1 MNLPLQKPENL
12 VGFSPSADS
21 GSSSSVSPASSSKSL
36 HHRVTFNDIKDGR
49 RKSISK
55 RGDDSAGGS
64 FPERTKA
71 GDLFSATVA
80 GRRLPP
86 VREILTTS
94 AIVLSHINR
103 YAKESQRL
111 LPCYS
116 IFFFQMLICKSL
128 SLLPYC

>member
-1 MNLPLQKPENL
+1 MYLPLQKPENL
-12 VGFSPSADS
+12 VGLSPSADS
-21 GSSSSVSPASSSKSL
+21 GSSTSVSPASSSKSVQ
-36 HHRVTFNDIKDGR
+36 HRVTFNDIKDGR

-55 RGDDSAGGS
+55 RGDDSAVDS

-71 GDLFSATVA
+71 GDLFSAAVA

-111 LPCYS
+111 ILYNQP
-116 IFFFQMLICKSL
+116 FFPNFTL
-128 SLLPYC
+128 SNLYDDRS